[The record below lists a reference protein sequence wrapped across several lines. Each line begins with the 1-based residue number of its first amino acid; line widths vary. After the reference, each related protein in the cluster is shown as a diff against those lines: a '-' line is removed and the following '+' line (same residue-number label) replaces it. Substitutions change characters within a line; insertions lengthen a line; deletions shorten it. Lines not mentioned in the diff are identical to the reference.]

1 MRLGGDTAPMPT
13 FSQFDRR
20 GYPSVDVRT
29 GYGEWSATYEQTV
42 EDVMDLALLAR
53 LRVPAWD
60 QAQRAVDLGY
70 GTGRTGAWL
79 RDRGVASIDG
89 RDLTPQMLALA
100 RRRGARGEAP
110 LGALPRPSVHARPGV
125 ATSLNGGPQAGGA
138 ADGTVSG
145 AVAAR
150 P

>member
-1 MRLGGDTAPMPT
+1 MPT

-79 RDRGVASIDG
+79 RDRVS
-89 RDLTPQMLALA
+89 P
-100 RRRGARGEAP
+100 
-110 LGALPRPSVHARPGV
+110 PSTA
-125 ATSLNGGPQAGGA
+125 AT
-138 ADGTVSG
+138 
-145 AVAAR
+145 
-150 P
+150 